1 VTPSN
6 TLLWFRRAALFG
18 AVLCSIVV
26 VVGAWVRLTDAGL
39 GCPDWPGCYG
49 HVHPAQLVE
58 KTDQINAA
66 FPERPFDYRKALHE
80 MVHRYIATTLGLVII
95 GLAVFSWRNRK
106 DPMQPRV
113 LPWVLLAVV
122 CVQGALGA
130 FTVTLLLKPLIVTLH
145 LIGGLTTLSMLWWLA
160 LPPERRDVKAAERP
174 VRRFALGALA
184 VLAFQ
189 IVLGGWT
196 STNYAAVAC
205 PDFPTCQ
212 GTWWPEKDYRA
223 GFDPWHGLGIDYEG
237 GILEHPAR
245 TAIHYTHRIG
255 AVVAAVALLGL
266 AFAAWRRAQTK
277 RVKIAAVAVVGAL
290 VLQWLIGMNL
300 IWQGFPLWLGTS
312 HNAGAAILLLATL
325 TLIRYLWP
333 ARTVVAARVP
343 GAGRPAA
350 RDAVPNVPAAPRAA

>member
-1 VTPSN
+1 V
-6 TLLWFRRAALFG
+6 WFRRAALVG
-18 AVLCSIVV
+18 AVLASIVI

-49 HVHPAQLVE
+49 HVHPAQLIE
-58 KTDQINAA
+58 KSDAINAA
-66 FPERPFDYRKALHE
+66 YPDRPFDYRKALHE
-80 MVHRYIATTLGLVII
+80 MVHRYIASALGLVII
-95 GLAVFSWRNRK
+95 GLAVFAWRNRR
-106 DPMQPRV
+106 DPQQPKV
-113 LPWVLLAVV
+113 LPFVLLGVV
-122 CVQGALGA
+122 LVQGALGA

-145 LIGGLTTLSMLWWLA
+145 LVGGLTTLSMLWWLA

-189 IVLGGWT
+189 IMLGGWT

-212 GTWWPEKDYRA
+212 GSWWPEKDYKDAFVLWR
-223 GFDPWHGLGIDYEG
+223 GLGIDYEG
-237 GILEHPAR
+237 GVLDHPAR

-255 AVVAAVALLGL
+255 AVVTAVVLFALALG
-266 AFAAWRRAQTK
+266 AWRRAQT
-277 RVKIAAVAVVGAL
+277 RAVRIAAVAVVAAL

-325 TLIRYLWP
+325 ALVRYLWP
-333 ARTVVAARVP
+333 PSALAAVQAAGPRPRARTDAA
-343 GAGRPAA
+343 AQPAT
-350 RDAVPNVPAAPRAA
+350 PRAA